1 MLELRTIIGAAII
14 VLLAAVS
21 AGCGGTEVAQGSS
34 PAPLVQATAQALTT
48 DERSLTATTEERS
61 SSEAPVTANDDGI
74 PPTSYS
80 FPTMDSNGMPYS
92 QEILDAMQGDSTGYA
107 ESRDTSTV
115 PATATMATEPWY
127 PLGHSSELAAPIGT
141 RVSMNSENIDPAKNA
156 TGYAIVHQ
164 IKNWDVPGERPG
176 VAIEVEYDIDDQ
188 RIYSGANFL
197 ARHLKVA
204 PQGSLTASTTEST

>member
-1 MLELRTIIGAAII
+1 
-14 VLLAAVS
+14 
-21 AGCGGTEVAQGSS
+21 
-34 PAPLVQATAQALTT
+34 
-48 DERSLTATTEERS
+48 
-61 SSEAPVTANDDGI
+61 
-74 PPTSYS
+74 
-80 FPTMDSNGMPYS
+80 MDSNGMPYS

-164 IKNWDVPGERPG
+164 IKNWDVPGERRG

-197 ARHLKVA
+197 AQTPEGGPAGIFNGLYDREYLSSGTGPRPMVPLIETIQPGQHVRGWTVIDA
-204 PQGSLTASTTEST
+204 PLDASQLIIRFEASAQYGFWKL